1 MQSLFSTE
9 HPEVFIQTHRW
20 YGVPHSVTTM
30 LGTNGPNLFVP
41 SIYFQE
47 PKTFPE
53 GKYWNRI
60 IAGNSDVE
68 VQIGDKL
75 YSRTVRLIEDLAEFV
90 AALEA
95 LASKYDFWRNV
106 QQNPDEAPT
115 YVLFSLDDR
124 VD

>member
-1 MQSLFSTE
+1 
-9 HPEVFIQTHRW
+9 
-20 YGVPHSVTTM
+20 M